1 MLGRCIIE
9 PLFAFD
15 THMKLSRLINRGYSW
30 RWLLAILVSGFGLAG
45 FLSGVGVSERDISDA
60 SIGTHL
66 YHTLGLFILGGID
79 LGTPV
84 GGPVWGRTMLWI
96 GYFGAPLVT
105 GSAIAEWVQQIFDR
119 PDVYLRR
126 ARDHILVIGVS
137 QITHSLLTK
146 VRAAAPS
153 APLMIVDKSVSPAIV
168 AEFAEK
174 YHARILTGDFTSE
187 FFLRS
192 LRIQYASQIII
203 ASDDDFDNF
212 EAASKVL
219 SLRPHIGHRL
229 LVHSNRLRFL
239 RMLNYSRVV
248 NNALTFNTY
257 HLSAQHM
264 VREVML
270 KHFESTESADT
281 VVIAGFGR
289 FGQTIYEEIQ
299 RLGSTVVSDVAIID
313 DDANRR
319 ILVAEEQV
327 KLRDG
332 IRRHV
337 FQGDLSH
344 PRIWLDLEKEINL
357 QGQRSLILLATR
369 ADDENLRTGLWIKR
383 KYPDAKVMVRTTQPS
398 HFARDVCDAAGIDD
412 FALSEMMVHSMPDE
426 WFAHSR

>member
-1 MLGRCIIE
+1 
-9 PLFAFD
+9 
-15 THMKLSRLINRGYSW
+15 
-30 RWLLAILVSGFGLAG
+30 
-45 FLSGVGVSERDISDA
+45 
-60 SIGTHL
+60 
-66 YHTLGLFILGGID
+66 
-79 LGTPV
+79 
-84 GGPVWGRTMLWI
+84 
-96 GYFGAPLVT
+96 
-105 GSAIAEWVQQIFDR
+105 
-119 PDVYLRR
+119 
-126 ARDHILVIGVS
+126 
-137 QITHSLLTK
+137 K
-146 VRAAAPS
+146 VRAAAPR
-153 APLMIVDKSVSPAIV
+153 APIVMVDKSISPGAA

-174 YHARILTGDFTSE
+174 YRARMVAGDFTSD

-192 LRIQYASQIII
+192 LRVKFARQIII

-212 EAASKVL
+212 EAASKIL

-239 RMLNYSRVV
+239 RMLNYSNVV

-257 HLSAQHM
+257 HLSAQYM
-264 VREVML
+264 VREIMVR
-270 KHFESTESADT
+270 HFEDTENTDT

-299 RLGSTVVSDVAIID
+299 RLGSSVVSDVAIID
-313 DDANRR
+313 NDANRR

-337 FQGDLSH
+337 FQGDLGH
-344 PRIWLDLEKEINL
+344 PKVWFDLEREINL
-357 QGQRSLILLATR
+357 QNRRPLILLATR

-426 WFAHSR
+426 WFDPATVVGSEHHT